1 VTKTNETP
9 KASESGTADAAAVE
23 LKARIAELEAE
34 RGGLLNQVASAEKK
48 AELAKSASE
57 AELEAAK
64 AELALLR
71 ERVGESSMAQQALV
85 LDLERVKGKKV
96 RILIPY
102 GEGETGKHP
111 VRIGVNGTYHC
122 LIPRGIEAVVPSFVL
137 PVLNDAVEDSYSMGT
152 DSLGRSRGLSDATP
166 RPRFPYQFLGV
177 LEE

>member
-1 VTKTNETP
+1 MTKINEAP
-9 KASESGTADAAAVE
+9 KANENGNADATAAE

-34 RGGLLNQVASAEKK
+34 RGGLLEQVTSAEKK

-57 AELEAAK
+57 AELEEAK
-64 AELALLR
+64 TELTLLR

-85 LDLERVKGKKV
+85 LDLEMLKGKKV
-96 RILIPY
+96 RIMIPF

-111 VRIGVNGTYHC
+111 VRVGVNGTYHA
-122 LIPRGIEAVVPSFVL
+122 LIPRGIAAVVPSFVL

-152 DSLGRSRGLSDATP
+152 DTLGRSRGLSDATP

-177 LEE
+177 VEE